1 MRTKIYLVTLLI
13 AFVTIFG
20 LTACMNEDEPK
31 DITKEVTMYVSS
43 ETGIMYDLF
52 DSEGEFPIECMLVKE
67 QGEDEYRPLAFCGIQ
82 GFEYEKGYEYDLR
95 VNKTT
100 LANPPADGSIYK
112 YQLVRVVEKD
122 WSVTQTKL
130 NNAYNMMLTKQGNGK
145 PFPAIPLTLTCD
157 LKVNMKIVNRT
168 LLFLATLFVV

>member
-1 MRTKIYLVTLLI
+1 MITPYSVPRYPININNTNKYE
-13 AFVTIFG
+13 
-20 LTACMNEDEPK
+20 NENLFSNAADSLC
-31 DITKEVTMYVSS
+31 YNVSS

-67 QGEDEYRPLAFCGIQ
+67 QGEDEYRPLAFCSIQ

-112 YQLVRVVEKD
+112 YQLVRVVEKRQ
-122 WSVTQTKL
+122 V
-130 NNAYNMMLTKQGNGK
+130 GN
-145 PFPAIPLTLTCD
+145 PNEAE
-157 LKVNMKIVNRT
+157 
-168 LLFLATLFVV
+168 

>member
-100 LANPPADGSIYK
+100 LANPPACLLYTSFY
-112 YQLVRVVEKD
+112 Y
-122 WSVTQTKL
+122 
-130 NNAYNMMLTKQGNGK
+130 K
-145 PFPAIPLTLTCD
+145 PFSSNQIATVSVSSSSVSYTHLD
-157 LKVNMKIVNRT
+157 VYKRQSRNRT
-168 LLFLATLFVV
+168 RQAPEP

>member
-112 YQLVRVVEKD
+112 YQLVRVVEK
-122 WSVTQTKL
+122 
-130 NNAYNMMLTKQGNGK
+130 
-145 PFPAIPLTLTCD
+145 
-157 LKVNMKIVNRT
+157 R
-168 LLFLATLFVV
+168 